1 MLKILAIARN
11 TFKEAVRNRILYILL
26 IFALLIMASS
36 GVISDLTI
44 AAKDKMIK
52 DLGLASINFFGL
64 LIAVFVGIGLVYNE
78 MDKKTIYTIISK
90 PIDRYQFILGKY
102 GGLLLTIYVMVLIM
116 TAFFLFVI
124 YFQQLVG
131 TDTVAAAIGKIDEQ
145 GIYHSPT
152 FGHYVLYLIQSFFV
166 ATGRTMGTLLQL
178 YHSPLTANI
187 LAVVG
192 YSCLELAIIT
202 AFAIL
207 YSTVS
212 SPTLSAIFTV
222 LTFIIGRMSEDII
235 RYAWRLKEKGLTVA
249 LSGKLK
255 YWFVVAAA
263 HVSPNLELFNK
274 RSEAI
279 YKEEVP
285 WDGLAVYYGIMYSGM
300 IILLAII
307 VFRRRNF
314 K

>member
-1 MLKILAIARN
+1 MQKVLAIARN
-11 TFKEAVRNRILYILL
+11 TFKEAVRNRVLYILL

-44 AAKDKMIK
+44 AAQDKIIK

-102 GGLLLTIYVMVLIM
+102 GGLLLTIYVITLIM
-116 TAFFLFVI
+116 TLFFLFVI
-124 YFQQLVG
+124 YFQDLVSA
-131 TDTVAAAIGKIDEQ
+131 DAVVAAIGQTVDGFYQE
-145 GIYHSPT
+145 PT
-152 FGHYVLYLIQSFFV
+152 FGQYALYLVQSFFV
-166 ATGRTMGTLLQL
+166 SIGRTLGTLFQL
-178 YHSPLTANI
+178 YHSPLTENI

-222 LTFIIGRMSEDII
+222 LTFIIGRMNEDII
-235 RYAWRLKEKGLTVA
+235 RYAWRLKEKGLTAA
-249 LSGKLK
+249 LSGQLK
-255 YWFVVAAA
+255 YWFAVAAA
-263 HVSPNLELFNK
+263 HISPNLELFNK
-274 RSEAI
+274 RAEAI
-279 YKEEVP
+279 YKKAVG
-285 WDGLAVYYGIMYSGM
+285 WDGLAVYYGVVYSAM